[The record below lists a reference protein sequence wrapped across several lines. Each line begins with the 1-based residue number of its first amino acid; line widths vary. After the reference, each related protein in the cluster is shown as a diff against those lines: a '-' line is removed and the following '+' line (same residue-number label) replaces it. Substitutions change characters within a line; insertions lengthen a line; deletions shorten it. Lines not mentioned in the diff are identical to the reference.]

1 MSLLVDAIKH
11 LAADKA
17 SSFRY
22 VLEYLVDME
31 VLRHDAPTA
40 VSEMEAV
47 KDGIRFGLD
56 TTTFEVINSPNF
68 YNHQA
73 VYATRTEQW
82 YTVNQDNKLPEL
94 AGVDAE
100 GNRTNLLTEAELCK
114 LCDMMYTFARQ
125 VDSGLHTYYKD
136 ATSPP
141 GSDKQLNIHEI
152 ALMLRSMPKGM
163 DHPLAYA
170 VNCFQAFTVCLHVI
184 YSDYYTADNVVV
196 LEFETTVQAFLEHHV
211 DAVMKLQREGG
222 FQLPLPFRQHAW
234 NQLAVVSGYTYD
246 CMKKKTAIS
255 NWEEEF
261 KNMTTPS
268 PLLDDDGLFPPK
280 LQGHPKWDYDTGRVA
295 TPWASDLEA
304 DLRPPNQGMTPEHE
318 RASTSMPKATPSRG
332 PKRARTDESRSTSA
346 SSSSRPPPPP
356 QPEDEPV
363 RALWME
369 VPIPEGAQEYSYRFF
384 KSDNPVFFSFADD
397 NQGHEPAQH

>member
-100 GNRTNLLTEAELCK
+100 GKRTNLLTEAELCK

-125 VDSGLHTYYKD
+125 VDSGLHTYNKD

-268 PLLDDDGLFPPK
+268 PLLDDHPYFLPNFKDILNGIMTREGLRR
-280 LQGHPKWDYDTGRVA
+280 LGRA
-295 TPWASDLEA
+295 TWKRIFDL
-304 DLRPPNQGMTPEHE
+304 PI
-318 RASTSMPKATPSRG
+318 RG
-332 PKRARTDESRSTSA
+332 
-346 SSSSRPPPPP
+346 
-356 QPEDEPV
+356 
-363 RALWME
+363 
-369 VPIPEGAQEYSYRFF
+369 
-384 KSDNPVFFSFADD
+384 
-397 NQGHEPAQH
+397 